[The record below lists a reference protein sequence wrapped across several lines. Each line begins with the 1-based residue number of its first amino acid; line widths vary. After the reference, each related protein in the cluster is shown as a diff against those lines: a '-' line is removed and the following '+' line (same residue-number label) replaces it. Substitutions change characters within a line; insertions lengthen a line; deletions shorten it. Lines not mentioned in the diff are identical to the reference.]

1 MIDLAATG
9 DPLLRHHLEAHPKV
23 AKVGACDHLGIEFQ
37 VGAWHR
43 KVWLDQPGLPVAGL
57 VELIDNNPMVCAD
70 EMSIPD
76 ALSTLALVALG
87 PIAWAG
93 MIVEPPTVVSSF
105 ESSGEMLDSFLA
117 TAGWQEGATSHV
129 EPRDLGPVLAIT
141 AMAAIA
147 TPGDWSDIDD
157 VYEER
162 FGRSFFVRRI
172 EDSEWEPKL
181 VEGMPF
187 AAYRLRYTP
196 GEGHSL
202 LTIQVLADRHGKCG
216 PAQAIHAMN
225 VMAGFEESLGVA

>member
-23 AKVGACDHLGIEFQ
+23 AKVVSCDHLGIEFQ
-37 VGAWHR
+37 VGSWRR

-76 ALSTLALVALG
+76 PLSTLALIALG

-93 MIVEPPTVVSSF
+93 MILEPPTVMSSF
-105 ESSGEMLDSFLA
+105 ESDGGLLNQFMK
-117 TAGWQEGATSHV
+117 TAGWSDGAILHF
-129 EPRDLGPVLAIT
+129 EPRDLGSVLAVA

-147 TPGDWSDIDD
+147 TPSDWSEIDD
-157 VYEER
+157 IYDER
-162 FGRSFFVRRI
+162 FGRSFFVRRDD
-172 EDSEWEPKL
+172 DSEWEPQL
-181 VEGMPF
+181 VQGMPF
-187 AAYRLRYTP
+187 ATYRLRYTP
-196 GEGHSL
+196 GEDQSL
-202 LTIQVLADRHGKCG
+202 LTILVLADRHGKCG